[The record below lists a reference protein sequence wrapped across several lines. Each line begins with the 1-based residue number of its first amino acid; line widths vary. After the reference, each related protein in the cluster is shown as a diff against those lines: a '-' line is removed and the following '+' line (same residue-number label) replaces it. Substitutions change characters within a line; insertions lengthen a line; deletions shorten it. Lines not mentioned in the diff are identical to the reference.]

1 MNMSMLSVG
10 NLDNKIISSSVQ
22 IVSNPLEQNKKAV
35 EPKNEGLSNKAVYA
49 LTGAAALASIAI
61 ACIALSRGKCKAAEK
76 EVSSTVNSS
85 LAKLEGNISNPQK
98 LPVMKPY
105 KVEIPEV
112 KEEKVQKIV
121 DKIFAYDEKN
131 EEAIKTAE
139 KKVRDE
145 IRPLFSRFADD
156 YEDIP
161 QFRYRAQDVVY
172 SHPEPLTLDSRKLE
186 KDDLKAVLS
195 FIKNPQYNAKLSA
208 GEDLSSVNEVNVMR
222 KLIDEAL
229 PIEKQSYVYTGIR
242 TQKIWDNYAPLDFV
256 ENLENGA
263 IIKDKSF
270 LVTSRGYGDY
280 LAEIDPVNL
289 GKDHRDSGYI
299 LRIMLPEGTK
309 GFDFRRCS
317 KREDSLSGIN
327 ALYVLPENS
336 EILIR
341 NIDNKRRIIDCKYI
355 LPSAK

>member
-22 IVSNPLEQNKKAV
+22 VASKPQEHDKKTV
-35 EPKNEGLSNKAVYA
+35 EKKEGLSNNAVYA
-49 LTGAAALASIAI
+49 LTGASALASIAI
-61 ACIALSRGKCKAAEK
+61 ACIALSRGKGKNVEK
-76 EVSSTVNSS
+76 EITSTVNSS
-85 LAKLEGNISNPQK
+85 LPKLEGNIP
-98 LPVMKPY
+98 KPH
-105 KVEIPEV
+105 KIPEMKLYIV
-112 KEEKVQKIV
+112 ENSKPKEEKVQKIV

-131 EEAIKTAE
+131 EEAIKSAE

-145 IRPLFSRFADD
+145 IRPVFARFADD

-195 FIKNPQYNAKLSA
+195 FFKNSQYNVKLSA
-208 GEDLSSVNEVNVMR
+208 GEDLSSVNEVKVMR

-309 GFDFRRCS
+309 GFDCRRCS
-317 KREDSLSGIN
+317 RREDSLFGIN

-355 LPSAK
+355 LPSA

>member
-1 MNMSMLSVG
+1 MSMLSVG

-22 IVSNPLEQNKKAV
+22 VASKPLEQNKKAV
-35 EPKNEGLSNKAVYA
+35 DKKEGLSNKTVYA

-61 ACIALSRGKCKAAEK
+61 ACIALSRGKAKAVET
-76 EVSSTVNSS
+76 EISSTVNSS
-85 LAKLEGNISNPQK
+85 LSKLEGNILKPQNMPEIK
-98 LPVMKPY
+98 AY
-105 KVEIPEV
+105 SVEIPEV
-112 KEEKVQKIV
+112 KDEKVQKIV

-131 EEAIKTAE
+131 EEAIKSAE

-172 SHPEPLTLDSRKLE
+172 SHPEPLTLDLRKLE

-242 TQKIWDNYAPLDFV
+242 TQKIWDNYAPLDFA

-270 LVTSRGYGDY
+270 LITSRGYGDY

>member
-1 MNMSMLSVG
+1 MSMLSVG

-22 IVSNPLEQNKKAV
+22 VASKPQEHDKKAV
-35 EPKNEGLSNKAVYA
+35 EKKEGLSNKTVYA

-61 ACIALSRGKCKAAEK
+61 ACIALSRGKGKAVEK
-76 EVSSTVNSS
+76 DVSSTVNSS
-85 LAKLEGNISNPQK
+85 LTKLEGNISKPQK
-98 LPVMKPY
+98 LPEMKPY
-105 KVEIPEV
+105 TVEMPEV
-112 KEEKVQKIV
+112 KDEKVQKIV
-121 DKIFAYDEKN
+121 DKIFAYDEKDEKAIN
-131 EEAIKTAE
+131 EAE

-145 IRPLFSRFADD
+145 IRSLFDRFADD

-161 QFRYRAQDVVY
+161 QFRYREKEVVFT
-172 SHPEPLTLDSRKLE
+172 HPEPLTLDSRKLE

-208 GEDLSSVNEVNVMR
+208 GEDLSSVNEVKVMR

-229 PIEKQSYVYTGIR
+229 PIENQSYVYAGFR
-242 TQKIWDNYAPLDFV
+242 TQKLWDNYAPLDFA

-270 LVTSRGYGDY
+270 LITSRGYGDY

-299 LRIMLPEGTK
+299 LRIIIPEGTK

-341 NIDNKRRIIDCKYI
+341 NIDNKSRIIDCKYI
-355 LPSAK
+355 LPSTK

>member
-22 IVSNPLEQNKKAV
+22 VASKPQEHDKKTV
-35 EPKNEGLSNKAVYA
+35 EKKEGLSNKTVYA

-61 ACIALSRGKCKAAEK
+61 ACIALSRGKGKAVEK
-76 EVSSTVNSS
+76 DVSSTVNSS
-85 LAKLEGNISNPQK
+85 LTKLEGNISKPQK
-98 LPVMKPY
+98 LPEIKPY
-105 KVEIPEV
+105 TVEMPEV
-112 KEEKVQKIV
+112 KDEKVQKIV
-121 DKIFAYDEKN
+121 DKIFAYDEKDEKAIN
-131 EEAIKTAE
+131 ESE

-145 IRPLFSRFADD
+145 IRSLFDRFADD

-161 QFRYRAQDVVY
+161 QFRYREKEVVFT
-172 SHPEPLTLDSRKLE
+172 HPEPLTLDSRKLE

-195 FIKNPQYNAKLSA
+195 FFKNPQYNAKLSA
-208 GEDLSSVNEVNVMR
+208 GEDLSSVNEVKVMR

-229 PIEKQSYVYTGIR
+229 PIENQSYVYAGFR
-242 TQKIWDNYAPLDFV
+242 TQKLWDNYAPLDFA

-270 LVTSRGYGDY
+270 LITSRGYGDY

-299 LRIMLPEGTK
+299 LRIIIPEGTK

-341 NIDNKRRIIDCKYI
+341 NIDNKSRIIDCKYI
-355 LPSAK
+355 LPSTK

>member
-22 IVSNPLEQNKKAV
+22 VASKPQEHDKKTV
-35 EPKNEGLSNKAVYA
+35 EKKEGLSNKTVYA

-61 ACIALSRGKCKAAEK
+61 ACIALSRGKGKAVEK

-85 LAKLEGNISNPQK
+85 LTKLEGNISKPQK
-98 LPVMKPY
+98 LPEMKPY
-105 KVEIPEV
+105 TVEMPEV
-112 KEEKVQKIV
+112 KDEKVQKIV
-121 DKIFAYDEKN
+121 DKIFAYDEKDEKAIN
-131 EEAIKTAE
+131 EAE

-145 IRPLFSRFADD
+145 IRSLFDRFADD

-161 QFRYRAQDVVY
+161 QFRYREKEVVFT
-172 SHPEPLTLDSRKLE
+172 HPEPLTLDSRKLE

-208 GEDLSSVNEVNVMR
+208 GEDLSSVNEVKVMR

-229 PIEKQSYVYTGIR
+229 PIENQSYVYAGFR
-242 TQKIWDNYAPLDFV
+242 TQKLWDNYAPLDFA

-270 LVTSRGYGDY
+270 LITSRGYGDY

-299 LRIMLPEGTK
+299 LRIIIPEGTK

-341 NIDNKRRIIDCKYI
+341 NIDNKSRIIDCKYI
-355 LPSAK
+355 LPSTK

>member
-22 IVSNPLEQNKKAV
+22 VASKPQEHDKKAV
-35 EPKNEGLSNKAVYA
+35 EKKEGLSNKTVYA

-61 ACIALSRGKCKAAEK
+61 ACIALSRGKGKAVEK

-85 LAKLEGNISNPQK
+85 LTKLEGNISKPQK
-98 LPVMKPY
+98 LPEMKPY
-105 KVEIPEV
+105 TVEMPEV
-112 KEEKVQKIV
+112 KDEKVQKIV
-121 DKIFAYDEKN
+121 DKIFAYDEKDEKAIN
-131 EEAIKTAE
+131 ESE

-145 IRPLFSRFADD
+145 ISSLFDRFADD

-161 QFRYRAQDVVY
+161 QFRYREKEVVFT
-172 SHPEPLTLDSRKLE
+172 HPEPLTLDSRKLE

-208 GEDLSSVNEVNVMR
+208 GEDLSSVNEVKVMR

-229 PIEKQSYVYTGIR
+229 PIENQSYVYAGFR
-242 TQKIWDNYAPLDFV
+242 TQKLWDNYAPLDFA

-270 LVTSRGYGDY
+270 LITSRGYGDY

-299 LRIMLPEGTK
+299 LRIIIPEGTK

-341 NIDNKRRIIDCKYI
+341 NIDNKSRIIDCKYI
-355 LPSAK
+355 LPSTK

>member
-22 IVSNPLEQNKKAV
+22 VASKPQEHDKKAV
-35 EPKNEGLSNKAVYA
+35 EKKEGLSNKTVYA

-61 ACIALSRGKCKAAEK
+61 ACIALSRGKGKAVEK

-85 LAKLEGNISNPQK
+85 LTKLEGNISKPQK
-98 LPVMKPY
+98 LPEMKPY
-105 KVEIPEV
+105 TVEMPEV
-112 KEEKVQKIV
+112 KDEKVQKIV
-121 DKIFAYDEKN
+121 DKIFAYDEKDEKAIN
-131 EEAIKTAE
+131 ESE

-145 IRPLFSRFADD
+145 IRSLFDRFADD

-161 QFRYRAQDVVY
+161 QFRYREKEVVFT
-172 SHPEPLTLDSRKLE
+172 HPEPLTLDSRKLE

-208 GEDLSSVNEVNVMR
+208 GEDLSSVNEVKVMR

-229 PIEKQSYVYTGIR
+229 PIENQSYVYAGFR
-242 TQKIWDNYAPLDFV
+242 TQKLWDNYAPLDFA

-270 LVTSRGYGDY
+270 LITSRGYGDY

-299 LRIMLPEGTK
+299 LRIIIPEGTK

-341 NIDNKRRIIDCKYI
+341 NIDNKSRIIDCKYI
-355 LPSAK
+355 LPSTK

>member
-10 NLDNKIISSSVQ
+10 NLDNKIIASSVQ
-22 IVSNPLEQNKKAV
+22 VASKPQEQDKRSVEKK
-35 EPKNEGLSNKAVYA
+35 EGLSNKTVYA
-49 LTGAAALASIAI
+49 LTGAAALASIVI
-61 ACIALSRGKCKAAEK
+61 ACIALSRGKGKAAEK

-85 LAKLEGNISNPQK
+85 LSKLEGNISKPQK
-98 LPVMKPY
+98 LPKMKPY
-105 KVEIPEV
+105 TVEMPEV
-112 KEEKVQKIV
+112 KDEKVQKIV
-121 DKIFAYDEKN
+121 DKIFAYDEKDEKAIN
-131 EEAIKTAE
+131 EAE

-145 IRPLFSRFADD
+145 IRSLFDRFADD

-161 QFRYRAQDVVY
+161 QFRYREKEVVFT
-172 SHPEPLTLDSRKLE
+172 HPEPLTLDSRKLE

-208 GEDLSSVNEVNVMR
+208 GEDLSSVNEVKVMR

-229 PIEKQSYVYTGIR
+229 PIENQSYVYAGFR
-242 TQKIWDNYAPLDFV
+242 TQKLWDNYAPLDFA
-256 ENLENGA
+256 ENLETGS

-270 LVTSRGYGDY
+270 LITSRGYGDY

-289 GKDHRDSGYI
+289 GEAHRDSGYI
-299 LRIMLPEGTK
+299 LRIILPEGTK

-317 KREDSLSGIN
+317 KREDSLYGIN

-341 NIDNKRRIIDCKYI
+341 NIDDKSRIIDCKYI

>member
-22 IVSNPLEQNKKAV
+22 VASKPQEHDKKAV
-35 EPKNEGLSNKAVYA
+35 EKKEGLSNKTVYA

-61 ACIALSRGKCKAAEK
+61 ACIALSRGKGKAVEK
-76 EVSSTVNSS
+76 DVSSTVNSS
-85 LAKLEGNISNPQK
+85 LTKLEGNISKPQK
-98 LPVMKPY
+98 LPEMKPY
-105 KVEIPEV
+105 TVEMPEV
-112 KEEKVQKIV
+112 KDEKVQKIV
-121 DKIFAYDEKN
+121 DKIFAYDEKDEKAIN
-131 EEAIKTAE
+131 EAD

-145 IRPLFSRFADD
+145 IRSLFDRFADD

-161 QFRYRAQDVVY
+161 QFRYREKEVVFT
-172 SHPEPLTLDSRKLE
+172 HPEPLTLDSRKLE

-208 GEDLSSVNEVNVMR
+208 GEDLSSVNEVKVMR

-229 PIEKQSYVYTGIR
+229 PIENQSYVYAGFR
-242 TQKIWDNYAPLDFV
+242 TQKLWDNYAPLDFA

-270 LVTSRGYGDY
+270 LITSRGYGDY

-299 LRIMLPEGTK
+299 LRIIIPEGTK

-341 NIDNKRRIIDCKYI
+341 NIDNKSRIIDCKYI
-355 LPSAK
+355 LPSTK

>member
-22 IVSNPLEQNKKAV
+22 VASKPQEHDKKTV
-35 EPKNEGLSNKAVYA
+35 EKKEGLSNKTVYA

-61 ACIALSRGKCKAAEK
+61 ACIALSRGKGKAVEK
-76 EVSSTVNSS
+76 EVSSNVNSS
-85 LAKLEGNISNPQK
+85 LTKLEGNISKPQK
-98 LPVMKPY
+98 LPEMKPY
-105 KVEIPEV
+105 TVEMPEV
-112 KEEKVQKIV
+112 KDEKVQKIV
-121 DKIFAYDEKN
+121 DKIFAYDEKDEKAIN
-131 EEAIKTAE
+131 ESE

-145 IRPLFSRFADD
+145 IRSLFDRFADD

-161 QFRYRAQDVVY
+161 QFRYREKEVVFT
-172 SHPEPLTLDSRKLE
+172 HPEPLTLDSRKLE

-208 GEDLSSVNEVNVMR
+208 GEDLSSVNEVKVMR

-229 PIEKQSYVYTGIR
+229 PIENQSYVYAGFR
-242 TQKIWDNYAPLDFV
+242 TQKLWDNYAPLDFA

-270 LVTSRGYGDY
+270 LITSRGYGDY

-299 LRIMLPEGTK
+299 LRIIIPEGTK

-341 NIDNKRRIIDCKYI
+341 NIDNKSRIIDCKYI
-355 LPSAK
+355 LPSTK

>member
-22 IVSNPLEQNKKAV
+22 VASKPQEHDKKTV
-35 EPKNEGLSNKAVYA
+35 EKKEGLSNKTVYA

-61 ACIALSRGKCKAAEK
+61 ACIALSRGKAVEK

-85 LAKLEGNISNPQK
+85 LTKLEGNISKPQK
-98 LPVMKPY
+98 LPEMKPY
-105 KVEIPEV
+105 TVEMPEV
-112 KEEKVQKIV
+112 KDEKVQKIV
-121 DKIFAYDEKN
+121 DKIFAYDEKDEKAIN
-131 EEAIKTAE
+131 ESE

-145 IRPLFSRFADD
+145 IRSLFDRFADD

-161 QFRYRAQDVVY
+161 QFRYREKEVVFT
-172 SHPEPLTLDSRKLE
+172 HPEPLTLDSRKLE

-208 GEDLSSVNEVNVMR
+208 GEDLSSVNEVKVMR

-229 PIEKQSYVYTGIR
+229 PIENQSYVYAGFR
-242 TQKIWDNYAPLDFV
+242 TQKLWDNYAPLDFA

-270 LVTSRGYGDY
+270 LITSRGYGDY

-299 LRIMLPEGTK
+299 LRIIIPEGTK

-341 NIDNKRRIIDCKYI
+341 NIDNKSRIIDCKYI
-355 LPSAK
+355 LPSTK

>member
-22 IVSNPLEQNKKAV
+22 VASKPQEHDKKTV
-35 EPKNEGLSNKAVYA
+35 EKKEGLSNKTVYA

-61 ACIALSRGKCKAAEK
+61 ACIALSRGKGKAVEK

-85 LAKLEGNISNPQK
+85 LTKLEGNISKPQK
-98 LPVMKPY
+98 LPEMKPY
-105 KVEIPEV
+105 TVEMPEV
-112 KEEKVQKIV
+112 KDEKVQKIV
-121 DKIFAYDEKN
+121 DKIFAYDEKDEKAIN
-131 EEAIKTAE
+131 ESE

-145 IRPLFSRFADD
+145 IRSLFDRFADD

-161 QFRYRAQDVVY
+161 QFRYREKEVVFT
-172 SHPEPLTLDSRKLE
+172 HPEPLTLDSRKLE

-208 GEDLSSVNEVNVMR
+208 GEDLSSVNEVKVMR

-229 PIEKQSYVYTGIR
+229 PIENQSYVYAGFR
-242 TQKIWDNYAPLDFV
+242 TQKLWDNYAPLDFA

-270 LVTSRGYGDY
+270 LITSRGYGDY

-299 LRIMLPEGTK
+299 LRIIIPEGTK

-341 NIDNKRRIIDCKYI
+341 NIDNKSRIIDCKYI
-355 LPSAK
+355 LPSTK